1 MKRIGQKAALEEIE
15 KAMMAPRKDHKI
27 RITTMLDGDI
37 LDRLKEVADSEKVK
51 YQTLLNNILRDA
63 LFKKNSNS
71 IESRLEK
78 LEELFSKRKKS
89 A

>member
-1 MKRIGQKAALEEIE
+1 LQ
-15 KAMMAPRKDHKI
+15 
-27 RITTMLDGDI
+27 DGSNI

>member
-1 MKRIGQKAALEEIE
+1 MKKIGQKVALEEIE
-15 KAMMAPRKDHKI
+15 KAMMAPRKDHKV

-37 LDRLKEVADSEKVK
+37 LDKLKEMADSEKVK
-51 YQTLLNNILRDA
+51 YQTLLNSILRDA
-63 LFKKNSNS
+63 LFKKHNKS

-78 LEELFSKRKKS
+78 LEELFGKRKKS